1 MDQEME
7 KSPNCDFSRFVI
19 AFQVLHSVPPQ
30 ELTFSGAVVVLIQ
43 HAHSYGRLK
52 RATFRKKTM
61 QPLWKID
68 PSRVTCTYHTQSQGT
83 LNLWFKVQLS
93 LNMFFSS
100 SARNKRQLQRSHL
113 KSLQPKAFI
122 WLMNIATR
130 SLKHY

>member
-1 MDQEME
+1 ME

-83 LNLWFKVQLS
+83 LNLWQGSAIPEHVFLFKYKEQKTV
-93 LNMFFSS
+93 
-100 SARNKRQLQRSHL
+100 AKTPH
-113 KSLQPKAFI
+113 
-122 WLMNIATR
+122 
-130 SLKHY
+130 

>member
-1 MDQEME
+1 ME

-43 HAHSYGRLK
+43 HAHSYARLK
-52 RATFRKKTM
+52 RATM
-61 QPLWKID
+61 QPLWKTD
-68 PSRVTCTYHTQSQGT
+68 PSRDTCTYHTQSQGT

-100 SARNKRQLQRSHL
+100 STRNKRQLQRRHL

-130 SLKHY
+130 SLKHH

>member
-1 MDQEME
+1 ME
-7 KSPNCDFSRFVI
+7 KSPNYDFSRT
-19 AFQVLHSVPPQ
+19 FQVLHSVRPQ
-30 ELTFSGAVVVLIQ
+30 ELTFSGVVVVLIQ

-52 RATFRKKTM
+52 RTTFRKKTM

-68 PSRVTCTYHTQSQGT
+68 PSRDTCTYHTQSQGT
-83 LNLWFKVQLS
+83 SNLWFKVQLY
-93 LNMFFSS
+93 LNMFFSPS
-100 SARNKRQLQRSHL
+100 TRNERQLQRRHL